1 MGVVL
6 AVVAAAT
13 VGLAAVVV
21 GTGLGFVADA
31 VVVAD
36 AALPSFSRMEEIV
49 HIQVP
54 QNTMAFALIV
64 ELIFGLS

>member
-1 MGVVL
+1 MADTGVAIDADMGVVL

-36 AALPSFSRMEEIV
+36 AALASFSRI
-49 HIQVP
+49 
-54 QNTMAFALIV
+54 
-64 ELIFGLS
+64 

>member
-6 AVVAAAT
+6 AVLAAAT
-13 VGLAAVVV
+13 VGLAAVSV

-36 AALPSFSRMEEIV
+36 AALASFLRMEEIV
-49 HIQVP
+49 HIQLP
-54 QNTMAFALIV
+54 QNTITFKLI
-64 ELIFGLS
+64 